1 MSLLLLKLPMI
12 FCPRRLAPKLIFA
25 GARCF
30 RNSALSAG
38 PGTKT
43 TFKTR
48 LGPQD
53 SNSPPVISQHTEKTP
68 PIVRPGTYV
77 KSVKY
82 NREEEEGK
90 VELHNPYQGI
100 PTAWQ
105 VAYEHP
111 FPPLRPTCPPP
122 RIVEQ
127 LLTSR
132 TVQLGE
138 PIDQFLARC
147 VPSQTEALAGPWIW
161 IANPRA
167 KHQPDQNFDPVE
179 DLLREPLARAQEDWA
194 RIIADSSLNRVWLPC
209 YSPSTEKKLL
219 LFVLQCTDAE

>member
-1 MSLLLLKLPMI
+1 MSLLLLKLPMV

-48 LGPQD
+48 PGPQD
-53 SNSPPVISQHTEKTP
+53 SNSPPIISQPTEKTP

-77 KSVKY
+77 KSVEY
-82 NREEEEGK
+82 NREDDK

-105 VAYEHP
+105 VAYEHH
-111 FPPLRPTCPPP
+111 
-122 RIVEQ
+122 
-127 LLTSR
+127 S
-132 TVQLGE
+132 
-138 PIDQFLARC
+138 
-147 VPSQTEALAGPWIW
+147 
-161 IANPRA
+161 
-167 KHQPDQNFDPVE
+167 
-179 DLLREPLARAQEDWA
+179 
-194 RIIADSSLNRVWLPC
+194 LPC
-209 YSPSTEKKLL
+209 VLFTLLPSPPHCRTIAY
-219 LFVLQCTDAE
+219 FQNRAA

>member
-77 KSVKY
+77 KSVEY

-122 RIVEQ
+122 HCRTAAYFQNRTAWRTHRPIPCSMCPVTNRS
-127 LLTSR
+127 TSR
-132 TVQLGE
+132 SLDLDSQSPRQTSTRPKLRSSGRPTEGASSEGARRLGKNHS
-138 PIDQFLARC
+138 R
-147 VPSQTEALAGPWIW
+147 
-161 IANPRA
+161 
-167 KHQPDQNFDPVE
+167 
-179 DLLREPLARAQEDWA
+179 
-194 RIIADSSLNRVWLPC
+194 
-209 YSPSTEKKLL
+209 
-219 LFVLQCTDAE
+219 

>member
-30 RNSALSAG
+30 SNSALSAG

-53 SNSPPVISQHTEKTP
+53 SNSPPVISQPTEKKTP

-77 KSVKY
+77 KYNKY
-82 NREEEEGK
+82 NREEEDGK

-105 VAYEHP
+105 VAYEHHSLP
-111 FPPLRPTCPPP
+111 CVLLTSPPPP
-122 RIVEQ
+122 RRICRASAYFQNRTAWRTHRPIPCSMCPVTNRSTCRSLDLDSQ
-127 LLTSR
+127 SPRQTSTR
-132 TVQLGE
+132 
-138 PIDQFLARC
+138 P
-147 VPSQTEALAGPWIW
+147 
-161 IANPRA
+161 
-167 KHQPDQNFDPVE
+167 
-179 DLLREPLARAQEDWA
+179 
-194 RIIADSSLNRVWLPC
+194 
-209 YSPSTEKKLL
+209 KL
-219 LFVLQCTDAE
+219 